1 MSKYIR
7 HIIKFFSGHEVSE
20 ELASKAQQR
29 IVQAGEEAESAMREV
44 WDELD
49 GQHMDTKN
57 VEQAWV
63 RTNERL
69 SITPRQLNMPT
80 WLRIAAIWAVPI
92 LLLGASFWFYQQGT
106 KQQRA
111 AIHRTMNTMR

>member
-49 GQHMDTKN
+49 GQHMDN
-57 VEQAWV
+57 A
-63 RTNERL
+63 
-69 SITPRQLNMPT
+69 
-80 WLRIAAIWAVPI
+80 
-92 LLLGASFWFYQQGT
+92 
-106 KQQRA
+106 
-111 AIHRTMNTMR
+111 